1 MKIADSINT
10 ILKAA
15 IAIGCIYAVWTWQFN
30 DSKNGDNSAYAR
42 SACID
47 EINNRLDA
55 TSVNVFAVEETANGY
70 VVRASA
76 TMPKGSR
83 AKIYCVTSAYGRVED
98 VRILEQ

>member
-15 IAIGCIYAVWTWQFN
+15 IAVGCIYAVWTWQFSDSQN
-30 DSKNGDNSAYAR
+30 DDNSAYAQ

-47 EINNRLDA
+47 EIDSRLDA
-55 TSVNVFAVEETANGY
+55 TSVNVYAVEKTANGY

-76 TMPKGSR
+76 TMPKGTR
-83 AKIYCVTSAYGRVED
+83 AKIYCVTSEYGRVED
-98 VRILEQ
+98 VRIFEQ

>member
-1 MKIADSINT
+1 MKIAESINT

-15 IAIGCIYAVWTWQFN
+15 IAIGCIYAVWTCQFN
-30 DSKNGDNSAYAR
+30 DSQNDDNSAYAQ
-42 SACID
+42 SACVD

>member
-1 MKIADSINT
+1 MRIADSINT
-10 ILKAA
+10 FLKGA
-15 IAIGCIYAVWTWQFN
+15 IAIGCFYALWTWQFKDSQN
-30 DSKNGDNSAYAR
+30 DDNSAYAE

-55 TSVNVFAVEETANGY
+55 TSVNVFAVEKTANGY

-83 AKIYCVTSAYGRVED
+83 AKIYCVANEFGRVED
-98 VRILEQ
+98 VRILER